1 MKYIKRFNENNSE
14 RGLNIDYI
22 INVFGPLM
30 GESNNYDRGSRVNT
44 GGGIFNAGDP
54 SYPHMNINI
63 SRELEGKVSLYMDKL
78 KEKYPTYAFDIV
90 DGDYENIISVR
101 VFDERDVE
109 EIKSKYGSTIISKE
123 DLEKN
128 PLGGDNGLSDAI
140 NKGIQPFINNS
151 KSNGEPEVKKEVQ
164 KEIKKE
170 YKDMTPE
177 ELDVELKNALE
188 EEDYDLAI
196 YLRDNFLKKESRL
209 EWTIKMNKI
218 FESKKLKNKYI
229 KTFEAFYKGF

>member
-14 RGLNIDYI
+14 RGLNEEEIMD
-22 INVFGPLM
+22 VFEPLM
-30 GESNNYDRGSRVNT
+30 DESSNYDRGSRVSA
-44 GGGIFNAGDP
+44 GGSAMFNVGDP
-54 SYPHMNINI
+54 IYQHINIYI

-78 KEKYPTYAFDIV
+78 KEKYPTYACEIV

-109 EIKSKYGSTIISKE
+109 EIKSKYGRSVISKE

-151 KSNGEPEVKKEVQ
+151 KSNGEPEVQKEV
-164 KEIKKE
+164 KKE

-177 ELDVELKNALE
+177 ELEVELKNALE

-209 EWTIKMNKI
+209 EWTIKMDKI
-218 FESKKLKNKYI
+218 FESKKIKNKYI
-229 KTFEAFYKGF
+229 KTFEAYNSK

>member
-14 RGLNIDYI
+14 RGLNTDYI
-22 INVFGPLM
+22 IAVFKPLM
-30 GESNNYDRGSRVNT
+30 DESSNYDRGSRVST
-44 GGGIFNAGDP
+44 GGSGIFNVGDP
-54 SYPHMNINI
+54 RYPHMNIYI
-63 SRELEGKVSLYMDKL
+63 SRELEGKVALCMDQL
-78 KEKYPTYAFDIV
+78 KEKYPTYACEIV

-123 DLEKN
+123 DLDKN

-151 KSNGEPEVKKEVQ
+151 KSNGGAEVKKEV
-164 KEIKKE
+164 KKE

-209 EWTIKMNKI
+209 EWTIKMDKI

-229 KTFEAFYKGF
+229 KTFEKYNSK

>member
-14 RGLNIDYI
+14 RGLNTDYI
-22 INVFGPLM
+22 IAVFKPLM
-30 GESNNYDRGSRVNT
+30 DESSNYDRGSRVST
-44 GGGIFNAGDP
+44 GGGIFNVGDP
-54 SYPHMNINI
+54 RYPHMNIYI
-63 SRELEGKVSLYMDKL
+63 SRELEGKVALCMDQL
-78 KEKYPTYAFDIV
+78 KEKYPTYACEIV

-151 KSNGEPEVKKEVQ
+151 KSNGEPEVKKEV
-164 KEIKKE
+164 KKE

-229 KTFEAFYKGF
+229 KTFEKYNSK

>member
-1 MKYIKRFNENNSE
+1 MRYLNKFNENNSD
-14 RGLNIDYI
+14 RGLNIDAI
-22 INVFGPLM
+22 VDVFGPLM
-30 GESNNYDRGSRVNT
+30 GETNNYDRGSRVSDI
-44 GGGIFNAGDP
+44 GGIFNAGDP

-63 SRELEGKVSLYMDKL
+63 ARELEDKVALCMDQL
-78 KEKYPTYAFDIV
+78 KENYPTYNYEIV
-90 DGDYENIISVR
+90 DGDYENIINVR

-109 EIKSKYGSTIISKE
+109 EIKSKYGSTVISEE
-123 DLEKN
+123 DLDKN
-128 PLGGDNGLSDAI
+128 PLGAAI
-140 NKGIQPFINNS
+140 NKGIEPFVKNS
-151 KSNGEPEVKKEVQ
+151 KSDDNSEVEKEV
-164 KEIKKE
+164 KKE

-218 FESKKLKNKYI
+218 FETKKIKSKYI
-229 KTFEAFYKGF
+229 KTFEKFNSKD